1 MGEALTCL
9 CYDSVV
15 LKGFVETVV
24 RRRLVHRGRAINF
37 FADEV
42 RLPDGTKA
50 FREYVGHPG
59 AVAVVP
65 FLDPKTIILVRQYRY
80 PVRALTWEIPAGKL
94 EKGEAPL
101 ACLRRELREETG
113 YTAKRVKRLVTFW
126 PAPAFSDE
134 RLHVYRADGL
144 TPGRARPD
152 EDEFIEARAVP
163 FATAL
168 AWIRSGKI
176 RDAKTTIGLQACAL
190 G

>member
-1 MGEALTCL
+1 M
-9 CYDSVV
+9 
-15 LKGFVETVV
+15 LKSFVETVV

-37 FADEV
+37 YSDEV
-42 RLPDGTKA
+42 RLPDGAKA

-65 FLDPKTIILVRQYRY
+65 FLDPRTIILVRQYRY
-80 PVRALTWEIPAGKL
+80 PVSALTWEIPAGKL
-94 EKGEAPL
+94 DKGEAPL

-113 YTAKRVKRLVTFW
+113 YAAKRVRRLVTFW

-134 RLHVYRADGL
+134 RLHIYRADGL
-144 TPGRARPD
+144 TPGRSRPD

-163 FATAL
+163 FDKAL

-190 G
+190 ERRRA